1 MKKHF
6 LLTLFTF
13 FATIWLSGQT
23 LRQYEKAVDE
33 AFAKKDYYAAL
44 YYLDIIQEIDSTIID
59 LQYKQAEAARNF
71 NAYVLAKKRYEQ
83 VLASKQAQD
92 FPLSSYWLGHI
103 YKNLGQYQNAQ
114 NSFQH
119 YIDSVQVKDTVFI
132 VDAKKELE
140 SCQWALEVQGQ
151 YDEDVQITQLGAEVN
166 TPYSEFGPY
175 EKDGKLYFSS
185 LRFPESKTKTDPPK
199 LYSKVLQS
207 PNNGP
212 NEMVDLGADNRVH
225 TAHNAFSRS
234 GDRLY
239 FNICTYTDGNV
250 ISCELY
256 FKEVTDNVFGST
268 KKLSAN
274 INVPGYTVTQPSI
287 GYNQES
293 GKETLYFVSDR
304 PGGKGGLD
312 IWYCDID
319 EDGVLGAAKNFELVN
334 TDKDEASPFFHT
346 NTRVFYFSSKGRE
359 NLGGFDLFRL
369 YIDDG
374 ITWENVEHVEMPL
387 NTSYD
392 DIYFT
397 LTDYGDEGYF
407 ASNREGSLIL
417 EKEISAC
424 CNDIFKLKLLAY
436 HLDLTALTFNGEKDN
451 TGSNNPLTDVE
462 VTLYDMSSGS
472 PIEVPFKR
480 LPNGHKHYYRVKSGK
495 DYMLIGKKDDFL
507 ADTVLFNTTDIAP
520 GEKISKKLFLN
531 PLGLDVFVYTA
542 EEETLL
548 KKAKVQVYELDDKG
562 NKIKELARASSKA
575 YQYRMQENKRYKI
588 YADAIGYQPDS
599 LVFDTYTWVGGPVL
613 VKKLY
618 LPLDPPDEVV
628 MGPAEEFPLF
638 FDNDSPDPRTL
649 ATTTKKTYPITLE
662 AYERKKDQYKKGYT
676 RGLTGE
682 DRIVAEWEVEKFFET
697 EVKKSYQDFER
708 FTQQVLERLLL
719 GNRYTIT
726 VKAYSSPLAKADYN
740 FRLSKRRISSMEN
753 YYRQYRG
760 GIMAKFVDNGAIKF
774 KLEAYGE
781 DEAPSSISDNPRDR
795 KNSVYSP
802 TASRERRVVII
813 GVERETS
820 DNGASRIEVSS
831 DAN

>member
-1 MKKHF
+1 MKKHL

-71 NAYVLAKKRYEQ
+71 NAYLLAEKRYEQ
-83 VLASKQAQD
+83 VLASEQAKD

-103 YKNLGQYQNAQ
+103 YKNLGNYQKAQ
-114 NSFQH
+114 NSFR
-119 YIDSVQVKDTVFI
+119 YYVDSIPIADSTYVA
-132 VDAKKELE
+132 DAKNEIE
-140 SCQWALEVQGQ
+140 SCQWALQVQGQ

-185 LRFPESKTKTDPPK
+185 LRFPESKTKTGPPK

-207 PNNGP
+207 SNNGP
-212 NEMVDLGADNRVH
+212 NEIVDLDANNQVH
-225 TAHNAFSRS
+225 TAHNAFSKN
-234 GDRLY
+234 GDRFY
-239 FNICTYTDGNV
+239 FNICNYTDGNI
-250 ISCELY
+250 ISCALY
-256 FKEVTDNVFGST
+256 YKEVTATGFGT
-268 KKLSAN
+268 TQKLSAN
-274 INVPGYTVTQPSI
+274 VNVEGYTVTQPSI
-287 GYNQES
+287 GYNKES

-304 PGGKGGLD
+304 PNGKGGLD

-319 EDGVLGAAKNFELVN
+319 EDGALGKAKNFELVN
-334 TDKDEASPFFHT
+334 TNKDEAAPFFHT

-359 NLGGFDLFRL
+359 NLGGYDLFRV

-374 ITWENVEHVEMPL
+374 ITWETIEHVEMPL

-451 TGSNNPLTDVE
+451 TGTNNPLTDVE
-462 VTLYDMSSGS
+462 VSLYDMSSGA
-472 PIEVPFKR
+472 PVEVPFKR

-495 DYMLIGKKDDFL
+495 DYMLIGKKEHFL
-507 ADTVLFNTTDIAP
+507 ADTILFNTSDIAP

-542 EEETLL
+542 EEEELL
-548 KKAKVQVYELDDKG
+548 KKAKVQVFELDDKG
-562 NKIKELARASSKA
+562 NKIRELAMASSKA
-575 YQYRMQENKRYKI
+575 YQYRMEEGKRYKI

-599 LVFDTYTWVGGPVL
+599 LAFDTYTWTGGPVL

-618 LPLDPPDEVV
+618 LPLDPPEEVIFEE
-628 MGPAEEFPLF
+628 PDEFPLF

-662 AYERKKDQYKKGYT
+662 EYERKKELYKKGYT
-676 RGLTGE
+676 KGLTGE
-682 DRIVAEWEVEKFFET
+682 EKIMAEWEVETFFET
-697 EVKKSYQDFER
+697 EVKKSYLAFEE
-708 FTQQVLERLLL
+708 FTQEVLERLLL
-719 GNRYTIT
+719 GNRYIIT

-740 FRLSKRRISSMEN
+740 YRLSQRRISSMEN

-760 GIMAKFVDNGAIKF
+760 GMMARFVNDGSIRF

-781 DEAPSSISDNPRDR
+781 DEAPTSISDNPRDR

-813 GVERETS
+813 GVERENT
-820 DNGASRIEVSS
+820 DNGSSRTEVSS